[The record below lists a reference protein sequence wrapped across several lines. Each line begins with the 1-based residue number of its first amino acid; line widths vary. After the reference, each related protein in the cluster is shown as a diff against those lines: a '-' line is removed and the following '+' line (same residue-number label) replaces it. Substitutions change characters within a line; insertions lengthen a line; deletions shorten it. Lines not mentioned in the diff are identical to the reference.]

1 MSKITNIGA
10 TMLTT
15 ESMTTFVKYIAL
27 QVWELSGR
35 EPRHPLVANLFRA
48 ELRKVFVDHL
58 EEIAQKEHLND
69 ADKNSLSSL
78 HESLELVFDHLDS

>member
-1 MSKITNIGA
+1 M
-10 TMLTT
+10 
-15 ESMTTFVKYIAL
+15 
-27 QVWELSGR
+27 
-35 EPRHPLVANLFRA
+35 FRA

-78 HESLELVFDHLDS
+78 HESLEFVFDHLDS